1 MFVTSRL
8 LPQAKYWS
16 VHVCFCAAPSF
27 IIAYIYE
34 VNAPTAIA
42 AMLSG
47 VATFIV
53 AYTLITSTTF
63 YTEQRENLLG
73 KAVRAGTNVR
83 LIISFLSLLALLI
96 NRVILKK
103 DSTESEIPEIYQ
115 FLPDFWCGYASTLMV
130 YNVSNFTDS
139 LFANDPFSNPNPLSS
154 YGFIFIFLVTIV
166 EGILLSLVLLIIIFF
181 AFSIINIRQRNKHYR
196 TMHLEDNK

>member
-16 VHVCFCAAPSF
+16 LHVCFCAAPSF
-27 IIAYIYE
+27 IMAYTNE
-34 VNAPTAIA
+34 LNTPAAIA

-96 NRVILKK
+96 NQTTAKK
-103 DSTESEIPEIYQ
+103 YFAELGINWPSDIYQ
-115 FLPDFWCGYASTLMV
+115 FLPDFWCGLASIAMI
-130 YNVSNFTDS
+130 SRFHD
-139 LFANDPFSNPNPLSS
+139 FASGSDGLPKYSFAFN
-154 YGFIFIFLVTIV
+154 FLVTIV
-166 EGILLSLVLLIIIFF
+166 EGTLLSLVLLIIIFF